1 MTEKIHQVDY
11 RLCINSEEYLQLCWE
26 SSVLIKM
33 NFEFIKKEIADVDT
47 KSLAELNNLH
57 IKAVSDITR
66 DDLSEQQFDDRILI
80 ARLAKIKLDIKLI
93 KERTKWKA
101 NSQVN

>member
-1 MTEKIHQVDY
+1 MTGIIHQVDY